1 MERQQIGL
9 KLVLDQLGLPA
20 RVETFE
26 DRLILQK
33 AVYLAQAAGIHLG
46 YYFRWYLRGPYCPS
60 VAEDGFCIA
69 TELAQEPDDTKGWSL
84 DAASAERAMG
94 IRGLVS
100 GGDNRAALAKRLEL
114 LASAHFLIDRK
125 QVPGQSPEKI
135 AAVLQKFGKD
145 FDANDVR
152 EALGELRN
160 HGIIP

>member
-9 KLVLDQLGLPA
+9 KLVLDQLDLPV

-69 TELAQEPDDTKGWSL
+69 TELAQEVDDSKGWSL
-84 DAASAERAMG
+84 DAGSTEKAKD
-94 IRGLVS
+94 IHGLVTC
-100 GGDNRAALAKRLEL
+100 DDRAALAKRLEL
-114 LASAHFLIDRK
+114 LASVHFLIDRK

-135 AAVLQKFGKD
+135 AAVLQRFGKD
-145 FDANDVR
+145 FNADDIR
-152 EALGELRN
+152 GALGELRD
-160 HGIIP
+160 HGIIR